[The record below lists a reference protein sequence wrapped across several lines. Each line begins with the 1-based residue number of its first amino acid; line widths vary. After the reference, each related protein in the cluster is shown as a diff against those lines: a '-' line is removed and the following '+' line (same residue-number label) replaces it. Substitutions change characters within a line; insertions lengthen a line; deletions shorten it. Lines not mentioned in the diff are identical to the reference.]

1 MTTHFVDIT
10 DTSNPISPDY
20 QKTITNA
27 DRISIQPIEYDSTR
41 MNNWCVVSLNRFKHM
56 QQWTVALGD
65 DNMIQIHNSDT
76 NICVRI
82 VMGKEMIE

>member
-1 MTTHFVDIT
+1 MTVHFIDIR
-10 DTSNPISPDY
+10 DTSSPTTPDY
-20 QKTITNA
+20 QKTITSA

-41 MNNWCVVSLNRFKHM
+41 MLGWPVVHLNRFKHM
-56 QQWTVALGD
+56 QHWSIAIGE

-82 VMGKEMIE
+82 VMGKEE